1 MCLSLLGH
9 HNPVAFINM
18 LFIPSA
24 MIVQYLSLERQ
35 TEELKLF

>member
-9 HNPVAFINM
+9 HNPVAFVKM

-24 MIVQYLSLERQ
+24 MLVQLLNLERQ
-35 TEELKLF
+35 TEEL